1 MHEAGMA
8 ASSARGSA
16 VAASRWGLAV
26 RLVAAL
32 FVATVTAIVAERV
45 LAGSV
50 ADFAVRGML
59 SAGVG
64 AVLVGIG
71 LWRAVVHPLVSS
83 HRDLSER
90 YEAALADALTDPL
103 TGLGNH
109 RAFQEEL
116 DRQVE
121 AAQRYEVALS
131 LVILDVDEFKAVN
144 DLSGHAEGDRT
155 LAHFGRLMSTS
166 IRRPDRPFR
175 IGGDEFAI
183 LLPHTDAEGARIV
196 ARRLL
201 ATALQPAL
209 RIDDQPRTGIS
220 FSAGVSAMP
229 DPASTRAQLYAQ
241 ADAALYEAK
250 RAGRTDV
257 IVFDPLSASEAAVAE
272 GSAAE
277 VAGVIANGLL
287 RPVYQPIVDVGGM
300 RQLGM
305 EGLIRPVPPAPF
317 ANPGTLF
324 AAARAGEHLLELDLT
339 CIETIVAGAAALPAD
354 QFLAVNISPAT
365 IESPSFSAAVLL
377 SILARHEFPA
387 ERVVIELTEREPI
400 DDLDR
405 VRSTLEACRR
415 AGIRI
420 AADDVGAGNAGLRLL
435 SELQFDVIKV
445 DLGLVQRSATSA
457 ASSAVIESVVGL
469 AARTGAL
476 VVGEGVEETAQLAK
490 LGALGVNAAQGY
502 LLGRPEPMP
511 EVVPSEATAVPHI
524 STVDVPDA
532 HGGEDES
539 PSSMNAWR
547 RAIGLPAA

>member
-1 MHEAGMA
+1 MHEAVLA

-16 VAASRWGLAV
+16 AASRSGLAM

-32 FVATVTAIVAERV
+32 LVATVTAVVAERV
-45 LAGSV
+45 LAASV
-50 ADFAVRGML
+50 ADAGLRGLL
-59 SAGVG
+59 SAAVG
-64 AVLVGIG
+64 AGLVAVG
-71 LWRAVVHPLVSS
+71 LWLAVVHPLVRS
-83 HRDLSER
+83 HRDLSQR

-103 TGLGNH
+103 SGLGNH

-121 AAQRYEVALS
+121 AAQRYQVPLS

-144 DLSGHAEGDRT
+144 DLNGHAEGDRT
-155 LAHFGRLMSTS
+155 LAYFGRLMSTS

-196 ARRLL
+196 VRRLL

-209 RIDDQPRTGIS
+209 RTDGQPRAGIS

-229 DPASTRAQLYAQ
+229 DPATTRAQLYAQ

-257 IVFDPLSASEAAVAE
+257 VVFDPLSASEAAVAE

-287 RPVYQPIVDVGGM
+287 RPVYQPIVDVGDM

-317 ANPGTLF
+317 SNPATLF
-324 AAARAGEHLLELDLT
+324 AAARAGEHLLELDLM

-354 QFLAVNISPAT
+354 QFLAVNVSPAT
-365 IESPSFSAAVLL
+365 VESPSFGAAVLL
-377 SILARHEFPA
+377 SILARHRFAP
-387 ERVVIELTEREPI
+387 ERLVIELTEREPVE
-400 DDLDR
+400 DLDR
-405 VRSTLEACRR
+405 ARTTLEACRQ
-415 AGIRI
+415 AGIRV

-435 SELQFDVIKV
+435 SELQFDLIKV

-511 EVVPSEATAVPHI
+511 EVVTAEVQVAPIAAVDLPAAGAAHEA
-524 STVDVPDA
+524 
-532 HGGEDES
+532 
-539 PSSMNAWR
+539 PSSIDAWR

>member
-16 VAASRWGLAV
+16 AAASRPGLAV

-32 FVATVTAIVAERV
+32 MVAAVTAIVAERV
-45 LAGSV
+45 LAASV
-50 ADFAVRGML
+50 ADFALRGLL
-59 SAGVG
+59 SAAVGSVVVGV
-64 AVLVGIG
+64 G
-71 LWRAVVHPLVSS
+71 LWRAVIHPLVRS
-83 HRDLSER
+83 HRDLSQR

-121 AAQRYEVALS
+121 AAQRYEVPLS

-144 DLSGHAEGDRT
+144 DLNGHAEGDRT
-155 LAHFGRLMSTS
+155 LAYFGRLMATS

-183 LLPHTDAEGARIV
+183 LLPHTEADGARIV

-209 RIDDQPRTGIS
+209 RMDDQPRSGIS

-229 DPASTRAQLYAQ
+229 DPATTRAQLYAQ

-257 IVFDPLSASEAAVAE
+257 VVFDPLSASEAAVAE

-287 RPVYQPIVDVGGM
+287 RPVYQPIVDVGEM

-317 ANPGTLF
+317 ANPATLF
-324 AAARAGEHLLELDLT
+324 AAARAGEHLLELDLS
-339 CIETIVAGAAALPAD
+339 CIETIVAGAGALPMD
-354 QFLAVNISPAT
+354 QFLAVNVSPAT
-365 IESPSFSAAVLL
+365 VETPAFTAAALL
-377 SILARHEFPA
+377 SILARHRFPP
-387 ERVVIELTEREPI
+387 ERLVIELTEREPI
-400 DDLDR
+400 DDLDA
-405 VRSTLEACRR
+405 VCSTLQACRH
-415 AGIRI
+415 AGIRV

-435 SELQFDVIKV
+435 SELQFDIIKV

-511 EVVPSEATAVPHI
+511 EVVPEAPRLVAVAPPP
-524 STVDVPDA
+524 VPAADA
-532 HGGEDES
+532 GEDS
-539 PSSMNAWR
+539 GSTMDAWR

>member
-16 VAASRWGLAV
+16 VAASRSGLAV

-32 FVATVTAIVAERV
+32 LVATVTAVVAERV
-45 LAGSV
+45 LAASV
-50 ADFAVRGML
+50 ADAALRGLL
-59 SAGVG
+59 SAAVG
-64 AVLVGIG
+64 AGPLGIG
-71 LWRAVVHPLVSS
+71 LWLAIVHPLVRS
-83 HRDLSER
+83 HRDLSQR

-121 AAQRYEVALS
+121 AAQRYEVPLS

-144 DLSGHAEGDRT
+144 DLNGHAEGDRT
-155 LAHFGRLMSTS
+155 LAYFGRLMATS

-183 LLPHTDAEGARIV
+183 LLPHTEAEGARIV

-209 RIDDQPRTGIS
+209 RMDDQPRNGIS

-229 DPASTRAQLYAQ
+229 DPATTRAQLYAQ

-257 IVFDPLSASEAAVAE
+257 VVFDPLSASEAAVAE
-272 GSAAE
+272 GSATE

-287 RPVYQPIVDVGGM
+287 RPVYQPIIDLGEM

-317 ANPGTLF
+317 SNPATLF
-324 AAARAGEHLLELDLT
+324 AAARAGEHLLELDLS
-339 CIETIVAGAAALPAD
+339 CIETIVAGARALPGD
-354 QFLAVNISPAT
+354 QFLAVNVSPAT
-365 IESPSFSAAVLL
+365 VGTSAFSAAALL
-377 SILARHEFPA
+377 SILARHGFPP
-387 ERVVIELTEREPI
+387 ERLVIELTEREPI

-405 VRSTLEACRR
+405 VRATLEACRQ
-415 AGIRI
+415 AGIRV

-490 LGALGVNAAQGY
+490 LGALGVQAAQGY

-511 EVVPSEATAVPHI
+511 DVLPAEPM
-524 STVDVPDA
+524 TVAPAPAADVPVGAADDGTA
-532 HGGEDES
+532 STID
-539 PSSMNAWR
+539 AWR